1 MRSRLAVLLIVG
13 AASFALPAA
22 ALAGVQ
28 WNKVLRTHQGSAL
41 AEVQSMS
48 SVPLGWHS
56 SAGQAVAALE
66 RTPTLVALHRR
77 MHPLHVY
84 PYVWRSEHPYW
95 YVMFLYRGKIV
106 ASANVSPAGR
116 VDGVWTGAQAAAPYT
131 HGHVPGVLTSWMILL
146 PAALLF
152 MLPFF
157 DPRRLRR
164 IAHLDG
170 LVVLAFLISYL
181 LLAGAHLESAVWLA
195 YPPLLYL
202 LVRML
207 GVGFRRTPA
216 ATRRAP
222 LLSLRALAV
231 GLPLLIAARVV
242 LSLLGHQEIDVGS
255 QSVIGAFRMLH
266 HVPIYWNDQNH
277 GDTYG
282 PITYLAYTPFELLFP
297 LKNTVGNIHAADAA
311 AIFFDLGTVV
321 GLILLG
327 RRLRLGAE
335 GTRLGLVLGWAWAAC
350 PFTIIGLIVHT
361 NDGLISMLSVLA
373 LLVITSPVR
382 SGAVLGLAAAAKFSP
397 GGLLPL
403 LAAPRQRGLK
413 GALICVGAF
422 AAVVA
427 AGIFTWLPSGG
438 LGYFW
443 QRTVGYQI
451 SRPDVFSPWAL
462 HPALHPL
469 QIILGVGAVTLAA
482 AVAFM
487 PRERSLVR
495 VCAIAGAVTIAIQ
508 LPATHWYYYYIMWFL
523 PFALVALLVPEVT
536 LRGDAPKPQITDA
549 GLVATETHSIAPVLV
564 GV

>member
-1 MRSRLAVLLIVG
+1 MARPQSFLSGLTRLHLLPAPADTDRMRSRLAVLLIVG

-28 WNKVLRTHQGSAL
+28 RNKVLRTHQGSAL

-207 GVGFRRTPA
+207 RRGVSPHPGRDPARPLIEPACALQLVCHSSSRRGSFCPSSA
-216 ATRRAP
+216 IRR
-222 LLSLRALAV
+222 STS
-231 GLPLLIAARVV
+231 AR
-242 LSLLGHQEIDVGS
+242 
-255 QSVIGAFRMLH
+255 
-266 HVPIYWNDQNH
+266 
-277 GDTYG
+277 
-282 PITYLAYTPFELLFP
+282 
-297 LKNTVGNIHAADAA
+297 
-311 AIFFDLGTVV
+311 
-321 GLILLG
+321 
-327 RRLRLGAE
+327 
-335 GTRLGLVLGWAWAAC
+335 
-350 PFTIIGLIVHT
+350 
-361 NDGLISMLSVLA
+361 
-373 LLVITSPVR
+373 SP
-382 SGAVLGLAAAAKFSP
+382 
-397 GGLLPL
+397 
-403 LAAPRQRGLK
+403 
-413 GALICVGAF
+413 
-422 AAVVA
+422 
-427 AGIFTWLPSGG
+427 
-438 LGYFW
+438 
-443 QRTVGYQI
+443 
-451 SRPDVFSPWAL
+451 
-462 HPALHPL
+462 
-469 QIILGVGAVTLAA
+469 
-482 AVAFM
+482 
-487 PRERSLVR
+487 
-495 VCAIAGAVTIAIQ
+495 
-508 LPATHWYYYYIMWFL
+508 
-523 PFALVALLVPEVT
+523 
-536 LRGDAPKPQITDA
+536 
-549 GLVATETHSIAPVLV
+549 
-564 GV
+564 